1 MSAIE
6 HLFTQPA
13 AQAVGWALLQFVW
26 QGAVI
31 GIITAAALAALRR
44 SAPDVRYVVGT
55 IGLSLMLTMPLVT
68 GVQTWRASDS
78 PDTHAASTTSP
89 SGVTVNAVGLDA
101 PEAGSPAVALPV
113 GAELAAP
120 SDPVRSGVTFK
131 DWNSLLSLMLLVWVC
146 GVGILTLRLMSGWM
160 WVRRM
165 KMHGTSPAAA
175 IVHEIAERIAR
186 NLHIRRTVTYLQSTL
201 VEVPTVVGWLKPVV
215 LVPAS
220 ALAAL
225 TPEQLEA
232 IIAHELAHIR
242 RHDYLVNLLQTLVET
257 LLFYHPAVWWLSRRI
272 RIERENCCDDLAVS
286 LCGDAL
292 TYARAL
298 ADLEELRGLGR
309 GGSNGTTFVLAA
321 DGASLLQRVR
331 RLLGAPTHAG
341 RGPGWLAGSAAVL
354 LITGI
359 AAGAIGN
366 AALTSAQAP
375 AVPAVPAAPS
385 AVIAP
390 PAKGAVPVVPTHP
403 TTSAVPIAAAA
414 MPVTPATAASP
425 ETREVPAV
433 PIVPAVAAPPAA
445 AEMPEFSAVPVP
457 MAVPAPPSAP
467 AVPVVEPARPQ
478 ATSSSSSEH
487 SSSSRQKSGDDE
499 KGNYIWS
506 NDGHKIEN
514 EYKGRFEFTD
524 DDADVKAIS
533 PGGYLKIREGRLES
547 KTTVELNADNQGNIT
562 RRYWSGTSERPYE
575 PEGRQW
581 LARTLPRFIRQSGIG
596 ASGRVARIYKAKGLD
611 GVLAEIQLIEGSWA
625 RRVYYSELLKTG
637 TLEPKSIAQVLQR
650 AGKDLDSDFELA
662 SLLTGFGDKLLV
674 DDVTRRAFFDAARSI
689 ESDFEMRRVLSSALK
704 RGPLSPD
711 ILAGLLEASTAI
723 DSDFELAS
731 LLVEVAK
738 LQALDSRSR
747 PAFFKAAA
755 TIESDF
761 EHRRVLDNLASRG
774 DLDETTLKD
783 LLESSIPIDSDFE
796 EAALLMTV
804 LKQYSAEGALRQ
816 PFFRAVDSIE
826 SSFERSRVLNAV
838 AKRTDASPET
848 VIAILRSTKGVDAS
862 FESSRVLQTLAAA
875 HPIKGE
881 ARDLYIAIADGL
893 GDFEQGRVL
902 SALMKNERSAAK

>member
-55 IGLSLMLTMPLVT
+55 IGLSLMFTMPVVT

-78 PDTHAASTTSP
+78 ADTHAGSASSP
-89 SGVTVNAVGLDA
+89 SDVTANAVTLNA
-101 PEAGSPAVALPV
+101 PEAASPAVALPA
-113 GAELAAP
+113 GAGSDAP
-120 SDPVRSGVTFK
+120 SDAARSGVTFK
-131 DWNSLLSLMLLVWVC
+131 DWNSLLSLMLLVWLC

-160 WVRRM
+160 WIRRM
-165 KMHGTSPAAA
+165 KTRGTSPTAA

-201 VEVPTVVGWLKPVV
+201 VDVPTVVGWLKPVV
-215 LVPAS
+215 LIPAS

-225 TPEQLEA
+225 APEQLEA

-272 RIERENCCDDLAVS
+272 RIERENCCDDLAVN

-298 ADLEELRGLGR
+298 ADLEELRGPGQR
-309 GGSNGTTFVLAA
+309 GSNGTNFVLAA

-341 RGPGWLAGSAAVL
+341 RAPGWLAGSAAVL

-375 AVPAVPAAPS
+375 AVPAVPVAPS
-385 AVIAP
+385 TVIVP
-390 PAKGAVPVVPTHP
+390 PAKAAVPVAPAHP
-403 TTSAVPIAAAA
+403 TTAVPIAAGEIR
-414 MPVTPATAASP
+414 VTPAIAASP
-425 ETREVPAV
+425 GTREVPAV
-433 PIVPAVAAPPAA
+433 PIVPAVAAVPAA
-445 AEMPEFSAVPVP
+445 AAMPEFSAVPVP
-457 MAVPAPPSAP
+457 KAVPAPPSAP

-478 ATSSSSSEH
+478 STSSSSSEH

-506 NDGHKIEN
+506 NNGHKIEI

-524 DDADVKAIS
+524 DDTDVKSIS
-533 PGGYLKIREGRLES
+533 PGGYLKISEGRSLS

-581 LARTLPRFIRQSGIG
+581 LAQTLPRFIRQSGIG
-596 ASGRVARIYKAKGLD
+596 ASARVARIYKAKGLD

-674 DDVTRRAFFDAARSI
+674 DDVTRRAYFDAARSI
-689 ESDFEMRRVLSSALK
+689 ESDFEMRRVFSSALK
-704 RGPLSPD
+704 RGPLSPE
-711 ILAGLLEASTAI
+711 ILAGLLEGSTAI

-731 LLVEVAK
+731 LLVEIAK
-738 LQALDSRSR
+738 LQPLDSRSR
-747 PAFFKAAA
+747 PGFFKAAA
-755 TIESDF
+755 TVESDF
-761 EHRRVLDNLASRG
+761 EHRRVLDNLASRT

-783 LLESSIPIDSDFE
+783 LLESSIQIDSDFE

-804 LKQYSAEGALRQ
+804 LKRYSAEGALRQ
-816 PFFRAVDSIE
+816 PFFRAVDSIG

-838 AKRTDASPET
+838 AKRTDTSPET
-848 VIAILRSTKGVDAS
+848 VMAILRSTKSVDSS

-875 HPIKGE
+875 QPIKGE
-881 ARDLYIAIADGL
+881 ARDLYIAIAEGL

>member
-1 MSAIE
+1 MLSAIE

-13 AQAVGWALLQFVW
+13 AQAVAWALLQFVW

-31 GIITAAALAALRR
+31 GLITAAALSALRR

-55 IGLSLMLTMPLVT
+55 IGLSLMLTMPVVT
-68 GVQTWRASDS
+68 ALQAWRTSGSVAASDIVS
-78 PDTHAASTTSP
+78 TPSSAASTDAGWSAAIEPAPSP
-89 SGVTVNAVGLDA
+89 VAPSAGADADA
-101 PEAGSPAVALPV
+101 PFAALQDGP
-113 GAELAAP
+113 
-120 SDPVRSGVTFK
+120 RSG
-131 DWNSLLSLMLLVWVC
+131 DWNSMLSLMLLGWAC
-146 GVGILTLRLMSGWM
+146 GVVILTMSLLSGWM

-165 KMHGTSPAAA
+165 KTHGTSPAAA
-175 IVHEIAERIAR
+175 VIHEIAARLAR

-225 TPEQLEA
+225 TPGQLEA

-309 GGSNGTTFVLAA
+309 SGSTGTGFVLAA

-354 LITGI
+354 LISGI

-366 AALTSAQAP
+366 AALTSGQMPAP
-375 AVPAVPAAPS
+375 AVPVTAATSQPVKAPA
-385 AVIAP
+385 
-390 PAKGAVPVVPTHP
+390 PVVATPAEPIPVRT
-403 TTSAVPIAAAA
+403 AVL
-414 MPVTPATAASP
+414 PVTPAPAPLPEAGEAS
-425 ETREVPAV
+425 T
-433 PIVPAVAAPPAA
+433 VPAVAAIPVVAAAAGMPEAGFPAPVVAPAA
-445 AEMPEFSAVPVP
+445 
-457 MAVPAPPSAP
+457 PAPP
-467 AVPVVEPARPQ
+467 AVPVVEVVAPQ
-478 ATSSSSSEH
+478 ASASSSSEH
-487 SSSSRQKSGDDE
+487 TSSSQHREGDDQ

-506 NDGHKIEN
+506 KDGHKIEID
-514 EYKGRFEFTD
+514 YKGRFEFSD
-524 DDADVKAIS
+524 DDTDVKSLS
-533 PGGYLKIREGRLES
+533 PGGYLKIREGSLQN
-547 KTTVELNADNQGNIT
+547 KTTVEITSDDKGNLS
-562 RRYWSGTSERPYE
+562 RRYWAGTSERPFE

-596 ASGRVARIYKAKGLD
+596 APARVARIYRAKGVD

-625 RRVYYSELLKTG
+625 RRVYYGELLKTA
-637 TLEPKSIAQVLQR
+637 TLEPRTTALVIQR

-674 DDVTRRAFFDAARSI
+674 DDVTRRAYFEAARSI
-689 ESDFEMRRVLSSALK
+689 DSDFEMRRVYSSALK
-704 RGPLSPD
+704 RGPVSPD
-711 ILAGLLEASTAI
+711 ILAGLLDASTGI
-723 DSDFELAS
+723 ESDFELAS
-731 LLVEVAK
+731 LLVDVAK
-738 LQALDSRSR
+738 LQPLDPRAR
-747 PAFFKAAA
+747 PGFFKSAA

-761 EHRRVLDNLASRG
+761 EHRRVLNTLASRS
-774 DLDETTLKD
+774 DLDGTTIAS
-783 LLESSIPIDSDFE
+783 LLESSMLVDSDFE
-796 EAALLMTV
+796 EAALLLTV
-804 LKQYSAEGALRQ
+804 LKQYSAEGAIRQ

-826 SSFERSRVLNAV
+826 SSFERSRVLNTV
-838 AKRTDASPET
+838 SKRTDVSPET
-848 VIAILRSTKGVDAS
+848 VVAILRSTKGVDSS
-862 FESSRVLQTLAAA
+862 FESSRVLQTLAAS

-881 ARDLYIAIADGL
+881 ARDLYIAIAEGL
-893 GDFEQGRVL
+893 GDFEQGRAL
-902 SALMKNERSAAK
+902 SALVKSERSAAK